1 MQIAK
6 NCLNV
11 RRLIS
16 VMNSCVV
23 MSVILHAHFRMFE
36 NLKLLGVVHGI
47 PKHLLSTYTLNQA
60 PGIRSKHFLTF
71 FYLLPVVIIA

>member
-6 NCLNV
+6 NCLHV

-16 VMNSCVV
+16 VAISCVV

-36 NLKLLGVVHGI
+36 NLKLLLGVVHGI
-47 PKHLLSTYTLNQA
+47 PKHLLSTYTLNRA
-60 PGIRSKHFLTF
+60 PGIRSELTF
-71 FYLLPVVIIA
+71 SHILLFIHYL